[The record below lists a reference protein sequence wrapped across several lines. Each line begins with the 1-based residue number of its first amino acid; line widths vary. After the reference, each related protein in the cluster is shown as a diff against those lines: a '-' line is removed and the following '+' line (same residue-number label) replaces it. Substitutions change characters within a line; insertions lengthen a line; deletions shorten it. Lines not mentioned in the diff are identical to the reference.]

1 MYVHNK
7 KQNQTSK
14 KPGSISK
21 GFDVEPGIKGVKCE
35 VMISRQRYRNADV
48 NIWMY
53 MPA

>member
-1 MYVHNK
+1 MYIITKNK
-7 KQNQTSK
+7 TKQAK

-35 VMISRQRYRNADV
+35 VMISRQGYRNADV
-48 NIWMY
+48 NTWMC